1 MSNLSSRIIQI
12 ILWLL
17 MAVTI
22 VFAIMFYFGSVKEGT
37 AGTRL
42 EEPVVTNSFLT
53 YGYILFGIAVGLV
66 LIFSII
72 NVIIN
77 PKGIKKGLIYL
88 GVAAVVIIAAYL
100 MADDTVL
107 NMPHYDGRGNEPGT
121 LKLVDTGLI
130 TAYIL
135 VGLAFLAILWSS
147 VSRIFK

>member
-1 MSNLSSRIIQI
+1 MSNLTSRIIQI

-22 VFAIMFYFGSVKEGT
+22 IFAIMFYFGNVKDGT

-42 EEPVVTNSFLT
+42 EEPIVTNTFLT
-53 YGYILFGIAVGLV
+53 YAYILFAVAIGLTI
-66 LIFSII
+66 IFSII
-72 NVIIN
+72 NIIIN
-77 PKGIKKGLIYL
+77 PKGIKKGIIALVI
-88 GVAAVVIIAAYL
+88 AAVVIIAAYV

-107 NMPHYDGRGNEPGT
+107 RMPHYTGGGNEPGT
-121 LKLVDTGLI
+121 LKIVGTGLI